1 LPDLVAKQALADE
14 VAGYFNQCQSMVVVD
29 YRGLT
34 VSEVTELRKKC
45 READVMYKVIK
56 NSIVSRAVQ
65 QIGLDEMEPHLT
77 GTNAFA
83 FGMTDAVAP
92 AKILK
97 EFADKTKK
105 ITIKAGVLEGKVI
118 DANGV
123 SFLAELPPREVLIAK
138 MLGSMNAP
146 ITGLVTV
153 LSGTLKSVLYAI
165 NAVREKKESAA

>member
-1 LPDLVAKQALADE
+1 MPDIAAKQALVDE
-14 VAGYFNQCQSMVVVD
+14 VVEQFKGSQSMVIVD

-34 VSEVTELRKKC
+34 VAEANELRKQC
-45 READVMYKVIK
+45 REAGVVYKVIK
-56 NSIVSRAVQ
+56 NALVVRAAQ
-65 QIGLDEMEPHLT
+65 QLGYNELESQLT

-97 EFADKTKK
+97 GFADKTKK
-105 ITIKAGVLEGKVI
+105 LTLKAGVLEGKVI
-118 DANGV
+118 DADGV
-123 SFLAELPPREVLIAK
+123 SFLAELPPKEVLIAK

-165 NAVREKKESAA
+165 NAVREKKEGAA